1 MIRVASQFT
10 FCSPEKILRR
20 MVVEIDEL
28 NALTRLVDLDTHN
41 AEPANTLFYDGI
53 LSAGI
58 ISVKQNKLPD
68 KNAQLL
74 LNYNYIKVT
83 DQLLNKNIKSGT
95 KPLLFDFNTDSVIE
109 INRHLKHLTPALTE
123 FSIFEI
129 IAACTYYP
137 ALLLNKPAPLS
148 GNSQTGLILWEE
160 VDLVNKRITEHTR
173 IRLIR

>member
-58 ISVKQNKLPD
+58 ISVNEVYLSLPFS
-68 KNAQLL
+68 
-74 LNYNYIKVT
+74 
-83 DQLLNKNIKSGT
+83 SGE
-95 KPLLFDFNTDSVIE
+95 K
-109 INRHLKHLTPALTE
+109 
-123 FSIFEI
+123 
-129 IAACTYYP
+129 YP
-137 ALLLNKPAPLS
+137 
-148 GNSQTGLILWEE
+148 NSS
-160 VDLVNKRITEHTR
+160 
-173 IRLIR
+173 